1 MNKRYIALIKA
12 KISRDPAYWSV
23 YRRLRNDVIKEL
35 RMAEANFWSSKLN
48 GTRSGSKEFWNVVMR
63 LTSKSAKS
71 KPIGPIYYEWTNTI
85 KSRRFLKSWH
95 FQRFHF
101 NIWERKEI
109 AKSFAPREVN
119 IDPSFRGI
127 TPSIGVLVLRVKA
140 FKDKFKLINE
150 NKAHW
155 ADNLSAS

>member
-71 KPIGPIYYEWTNTI
+71 KPIGPIMNEHKELIFEDSKIAHTFNVFFSTI
-85 KSRRFLKSWH
+85 G
-95 FQRFHF
+95 
-101 NIWERKEI
+101 KEG
-109 AKSFAPREVN
+109 AKSFTPREVN
-119 IDPSFRGI
+119 IDPTFYRI
-127 TPSIGVLVLRVKA
+127 TPSTG
-140 FKDKFKLINE
+140 D
-150 NKAHW
+150 
-155 ADNLSAS
+155 